1 MPDTSLVPHELIE
14 GILPETE
21 TSILAGASGVGKTTL
36 LMQVLKCLQCN
47 EPIFGHQPQADI
59 KVGYIAADRTWQAY
73 ARLADQIG
81 VKLDQMVIRALIDDD
96 DINTTNFEKD
106 PQSIMY
112 TLLTEFVKK
121 GVRLAVVDPLVVFLG
136 CDTRL
141 YHINAARLIRLNK
154 FCRQNNITV
163 LGTHHATKARTDFTF
178 KRAQDRI
185 SGTSALLGF
194 TSTQLFMSAPDENG
208 SDFTEWHIVS
218 HHAPG
223 HVIYMKRNSKGLFEA
238 VDKDAGTKVTATPEP
253 LTPKQEEVSTAI
265 LKLLE
270 GQGVIAARKEVVD
283 ALKYMAS
290 SRTIDEQLHRLKSG
304 GVVLYYEGGFY
315 GLPPVMVQH

>member
-1 MPDTSLVPHELIE
+1 MTALTHPRELIE

-36 LMQVLKCLQCN
+36 LMQVLRCLQRN
-47 EPIFGHQPQADI
+47 EPVFGHQPQQDI
-59 KVGYIAADRTWQAY
+59 AIGYIAADRTWQAY
-73 ARLADQIG
+73 ARLAEQVG
-81 VKLDQMVIRALIDDD
+81 VDLAKIKIRALVDDD
-96 DINTTNFEKD
+96 DIDCTHFERD

-112 TLLTEFVKK
+112 SLLKEFVKS

-141 YHINAARLIRLNK
+141 YHVNAARLIRLNK

-194 TSTQLFMSAPDENG
+194 TSTQLFMAAPDECG
-208 SDFTEWHIVS
+208 GEFTEWHIVS

-223 HVIYMKRNSKGLFEA
+223 TVLYLKRNDHGLFEA
-238 VDKDAGTKVTATPEP
+238 VDPNDAVKVAEA
-253 LTPKQEEVSTAI
+253 LTPMQTEIAKGILHHLTPDGTPVS
-265 LKLLE
+265 
-270 GQGVIAARKEVVD
+270 RKELVD
-283 ALKYMAS
+283 ALKYHS
-290 SRTIDEQLHRLKSG
+290 SPRAVDEQLQRLRKSG
-304 GVVLYYEGGFY
+304 AILGFAGGFY
-315 GLPPVMVQH
+315 ALPPVVNLGARD